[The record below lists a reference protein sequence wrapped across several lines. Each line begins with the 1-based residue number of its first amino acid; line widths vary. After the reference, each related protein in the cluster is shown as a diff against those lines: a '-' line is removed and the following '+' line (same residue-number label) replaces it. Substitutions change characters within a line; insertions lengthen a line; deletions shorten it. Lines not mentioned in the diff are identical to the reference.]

1 MVGRNLLSHASAKD
15 WDILYPSSKQLD
27 LMDGPAV
34 AAYISKHKPDIVVH
48 AAGRVG
54 GIKANM
60 ADPVAFLDQNLMLGR
75 NVILGARNA
84 GVKHLLNL
92 GSTCIY
98 PHDVPNP
105 LKEEMILT
113 GQLEPTNE
121 GYALAKLVALRLCMY
136 IRQEDPSFVYKTLIP
151 CNLYGMYDKF
161 DPNGSHLIPAII
173 RKVYEAEKAGHDTIE
188 IWGDGTARREFM
200 YAGDLVDAIYKA
212 ANSIETIPDL
222 MNVGVGS
229 DHSVNDY
236 YAAVAGIVGWNG
248 TFVHD
253 LSKPVGMK
261 QKLCDTGRQTA
272 WGWQPETSLAVGISK
287 TYKHFLEMT

>member
-1 MVGRNLLSHASAKD
+1 MVGRNILSHARAAD
-15 WDILYPSSKQLD
+15 WDILHPSSSTLD
-27 LMDGPAV
+27 LMDGHAV
-34 AAYISKHKPDIVVH
+34 AAYTAAHKPDLVVH

-75 NVILGARNA
+75 NVILGARAA

-98 PHDVPNP
+98 PHDAPNP
-105 LKEEMILT
+105 LTEEMIMT

-136 IRQEDPSFVYKTLIP
+136 IRHEDPSFVYKTLIP
-151 CNLYGMYDKF
+151 CNLYGMHDKF

-173 RKVYEAEKAGHDTIE
+173 RKVYEAEKAGDPTVE

-200 YAGDLVDAIYKA
+200 YAGDLVDAIYRA
-212 ANSIETIPDL
+212 ADDIENIPDL
-222 MNVGVGS
+222 MNIGVGS

-236 YAAVAGIVGWNG
+236 YAAVARIIGWNG
-248 TFVHD
+248 SFVHD

-261 QKLCDTGRQTA
+261 QKLCDTTRQTA
-272 WGWQPETSLAVGISK
+272 WGWHSVTSLDVGVAK
-287 TYKHFLEMT
+287 TYQHFLEMI